1 MEKVTVKELMEQ
13 FQLHPPKDM
22 APCKRLYD
30 VFKGLFIER
39 SVQDGLVDLCSLS
52 LAGDGTPV
60 YIAAKERKKRTCSC
74 LEKGIKDCKC
84 NRVYSPA
91 AASKRESR
99 TASVIVSTASLTVTS
114 AGIPTGSAGIVTT
127 VEKQ

>member
-84 NRVYSPA
+84 NRVYSQPDCNI
-91 AASKRESR
+91 SWDSHRECWYSHH
-99 TASVIVSTASLTVTS
+99 S
-114 AGIPTGSAGIVTT
+114 
-127 VEKQ
+127 